1 MVNLLKTKP
10 KYISLKLKI
19 NVLIFAIMLS
29 ISFIV
34 SAYLSYNAEKK
45 ALNLAKSY
53 IKTIPSI
60 IDSSINNFMT
70 AGDKQVVRKLIL
82 ELSNVENV
90 VGIHIFNPKGDI
102 SCSYSNFKSEK
113 PTKYLDL
120 VYKNFTL
127 EEKLQG
133 INTKDVKML
142 SYYRPYQNKPECK
155 KCHFDSGDIIGVL
168 NINVNT
174 MGLSKM
180 LHNEINTVNMIM
192 LISVI
197 IVSFV
202 LSILVNKLVINPLKL
217 LETGMKKVTENDL
230 NSKVKIDSHDEFELI
245 SNYFNNMVSSLKN
258 ANETID
264 NMHKNLI
271 HSDRLSTI
279 GQLTASLSH
288 EIKNPLNS
296 IMITS
301 DLLAMKCEMAKKGKN
316 VNIEETLKHIE
327 NIVNDTIRIKN
338 IIDQT
343 LNFSRLNTDQKQV
356 VSVRSFLETISIYV
370 KRILFDYEKIK
381 FRLETMNP
389 EGDCLLNIN
398 KTNIEQVFINILK
411 NAMESI
417 PEDRAGEILL
427 KVYCT
432 SDQEYIVFK
441 IIDNGSGIPDEQM
454 DKIFNEF
461 YTTKKNGT
469 GLGLPIAKDL
479 IEQHNGKLMIES
491 TVNVGT
497 EVTIMLPVV
506 KI

>member
-1 MVNLLKTKP
+1 MVNLLRKKP
-10 KYISLKLKI
+10 KYFSLKLKI
-19 NVLIFAIMLS
+19 NILIFAVMIS

-34 SAYLSYNAEKK
+34 SGYLTYNAEKK
-45 ALNLAKSY
+45 AMEMARSY

-70 AGDKQVVRKLIL
+70 AGDKEIVRKLIL

-90 VGIHIFNPKGDI
+90 IGIHIFNPLGDI
-102 SCSYSNFKSEK
+102 SCNYSNFKTEAPS
-113 PTKYLDL
+113 KYINL
-120 VYKNFTL
+120 VYQYFSLT
-127 EEKLQG
+127 EKLQE

-142 SYYRPYQNKPECK
+142 SYYRPYENKPECK
-155 KCHFDSGDIIGVL
+155 KCHTDNGDIIGVL
-168 NINVNT
+168 NINVST
-174 MGLSKM
+174 AGISEMLSS
-180 LHNEINTVNMIM
+180 EIKTVNIIM
-192 LISVI
+192 LISSL
-197 IVSFV
+197 IVSLL
-202 LSILVNKLVINPLKL
+202 LSILINKLVVNPLKK
-217 LETGMKKVTENDL
+217 LEEGMHKVSENDF
-230 NSKVKIDSHDEFELI
+230 NSKVTINSRDEFELI
-245 SNYFNNMVSSLKN
+245 SNYFNNMVSSLKL

-271 HSDRLSTI
+271 HSDRLTTI

-301 DLLAMKCEMAKKGKN
+301 DLLAMKCEMAKSGKA
-316 VNIEETLKHIE
+316 VNIDDTLKHID
-327 NIVNDTIRIKN
+327 NIINDTLRIKN

-343 LNFSRLNTDQKQV
+343 LNFSRLNTEQKQI
-356 VSVRSFLETISIYV
+356 VSVSSFLETINIYV
-370 KRILFDYEKIK
+370 KRILFDYEKVNFQLVK
-381 FRLETMNP
+381 ASEK
-389 EGDCLLNIN
+389 GDCLLNIN

-417 PEDRAGEILL
+417 PEDRHGNIVINVSCSA
-427 KVYCT
+427 
-432 SDQEYIVFK
+432 DHEYVIFK
-441 IIDNGSGIPDEQM
+441 IIDDGVGISEDQL

-479 IEQHNGKLMIES
+479 IEQHNGKLKIES
-491 TVNVGT
+491 KVGVGT
-497 EVTIMLPVV
+497 TVTIMLPTV

>member
-1 MVNLLKTKP
+1 
-10 KYISLKLKI
+10 
-19 NVLIFAIMLS
+19 
-29 ISFIV
+29 
-34 SAYLSYNAEKK
+34 
-45 ALNLAKSY
+45 
-53 IKTIPSI
+53 
-60 IDSSINNFMT
+60 
-70 AGDKQVVRKLIL
+70 
-82 ELSNVENV
+82 
-90 VGIHIFNPKGDI
+90 
-102 SCSYSNFKSEK
+102 
-113 PTKYLDL
+113 
-120 VYKNFTL
+120 
-127 EEKLQG
+127 
-133 INTKDVKML
+133 
-142 SYYRPYQNKPECK
+142 
-155 KCHFDSGDIIGVL
+155 
-168 NINVNT
+168 
-174 MGLSKM
+174 M

-230 NSKVKIDSHDEFELI
+230 NSKVKIDSRDEFELI
-245 SNYFNNMVSSLKN
+245 SKYFNNMVSSLKN

-296 IMITS
+296 IMIAS

-316 VNIEETLKHIE
+316 VNIEETLKHID

-441 IIDNGSGIPDEQM
+441 IIDNGSGIPVEQM